1 MLVPKPSFVWFS
13 EKWFPQKISIDEI
26 SICHSSNG
34 TLNAIPDQ
42 VPLKKIQTWSYL
54 EIRSNY
60 RPYSSRLE
68 VVQL

>member
-1 MLVPKPSFVWFS
+1 MLVSKPSFVWFS

-42 VPLKKIQTWSYL
+42 VP
-54 EIRSNY
+54 
-60 RPYSSRLE
+60 
-68 VVQL
+68 